1 MRPDRSKAVSKVRS
15 SSVSAPGLRLT
26 NATFRA
32 LIENSNDAI
41 ALFDSH
47 WKILY
52 ASSGAERILGYTPSE
67 LLTKDPLSL
76 AHPDDLD
83 QIKARFETCLASPG
97 KPIQMLG
104 RIRHKDGS
112 WRTLE
117 GVITNLLHDPL
128 LRCIVNNYRDISE
141 SIEAETALRA
151 SEEKFK
157 RAFRSNPNSMS
168 INTLEDGIFLDVNDA
183 FLLAT
188 GYRREDLIGHPS
200 TDTSWVNK
208 EDRTRMLRL
217 LREQGHVE
225 GMETAFRTKTGKPL
239 FSNLSAVLIEVGGKQ
254 CILTTSQDIT
264 ERRRAAEKL
273 QRSEEEYRSLVELAP
288 HGIYR
293 ATADGRLL
301 MVNSAFVKMLGYE
314 TAEEVLRL
322 DLATDVYLDPTERE
336 QLLKRA
342 EARGGPP
349 APFETTWK
357 RKDGNT
363 ISVRAAAR
371 LIYDRKEQLTQTE
384 VFVENVTGQRA
395 LEQQLQMAQKMEAIG
410 LLAGGVAHDFN
421 NLLMIMR
428 SRAELLIADAS
439 KPDEVMQQADEIIRA
454 TRRASALTR
463 QLLAFS
469 RHQILEPVVIN
480 LNSLLADLGHML
492 PHLIG
497 KHIETR
503 IVAGPD
509 LGRVRVDRGQFEQVV
524 MNLAINARDAMPG
537 GGRLVIE
544 TGTVELDHEQGTHYP
559 LMKSGRYVSLS
570 VTDTGVGMDQETLA
584 HIFEPFFT
592 TKEHGKGTG
601 LGLAM
606 VYGIVQQSGGHI
618 SVNSTPETGTTFKI
632 YLPEVSEREQAFR
645 TEELQP
651 VPGGTE
657 TILFVEDEEALRKG
671 GADFLRSKGYDVLT
685 AEDGIEALEIC
696 RTLER
701 PLHLLV
707 TDLIMPRMGG
717 AELAKQALGLNH
729 ELRTI
734 YVSGYSGRLLSDSA
748 FISGQPFMQKPFSMA
763 DLARQVRA
771 ALDSARELEHRQAS

>member
-1 MRPDRSKAVSKVRS
+1 MRPDRSKSVSKVS
-15 SSVSAPGLRLT
+15 GSSVSAPGVRLT
-26 NATFRA
+26 DATFRA

-41 ALFDSH
+41 ALFDSN
-47 WKILY
+47 WNILY
-52 ASSGAERILGYTPSE
+52 TSAGTERILGYTPLE
-67 LLTKDPLSL
+67 LPVKDPLSL
-76 AHPDDLD
+76 AHPDDLA
-83 QIKARFETCLASPG
+83 QIKTHFEECLASPG
-97 KPIQMLG
+97 RPIQMLG

-117 GVITNLLHDPL
+117 GVLTNLLHDPL
-128 LRCIVNNYRDISE
+128 LRCIVNNYRDITE
-141 SIEAETALRA
+141 SIEAETALRE

-168 INTLEDGIFLDVNDA
+168 ITTLDEGIFLDVNDA
-183 FLLAT
+183 FLRAT
-188 GYRREDLIGHPS
+188 GYTREDLIGHPS

-208 EDRTRMLRL
+208 EERSRMLHT
-217 LREQGHVE
+217 LREQGRVD
-225 GMETAFRTKTGKPL
+225 GMEAGFRTKGGKTL
-239 FSNLSAVLIEVGGKQ
+239 FSSLSAVLIEIGGAQ

-264 ERRRAAEKL
+264 ERKRAAEKL
-273 QRSEEEYRSLVELAP
+273 RRSEEEYRSLVELAP

-301 MVNSAFVKMLGYE
+301 MVNSALVKMLGYE

-322 DLATDVYLDPTERE
+322 DLAAEVYLDPTERE
-336 QLLKRA
+336 QLLKQA
-342 EARGGPP
+342 EARGGPGR
-349 APFETTWK
+349 PFETRWK
-357 RKDGNT
+357 RKDGST
-363 ISVRAAAR
+363 ISVRVAAR
-371 LIYDRKEQLTQTE
+371 LIYDTNEQVSQTE

-395 LEQQLQMAQKMEAIG
+395 MEKQLQMAQKMEAIG

-428 SRAELLIADAS
+428 SRAELLVADAS
-439 KPDEVMQQADEIIRA
+439 RPDEVIQQADEIIRA
-454 TRRASALTR
+454 TRQASALTR

-469 RHQILEPVVIN
+469 RHQVLEPVVLN
-480 LNSLLADLGHML
+480 LNALLADLGHML

-497 KHIETR
+497 KRIETR
-503 IVAGPD
+503 IVSAPG
-509 LGRVRVDRGQFEQVV
+509 LGCVRVDRGQFEQVV

-544 TGTVELDHEQGTHYP
+544 TGNVELDREQQARYP

-618 SVNSTPETGTTFKI
+618 SVDSAPETGTSFKI
-632 YLPEVSEREQAFR
+632 YLPEVVERAQACR
-645 TEELQP
+645 AEELHP

-696 RTLER
+696 RTLDR

-717 AELAKQALGLNH
+717 AELAKQARGLNH
-729 ELRTI
+729 ELRTV
-734 YVSGYSGRLLSDSA
+734 YVSGYSGRLLSESA
-748 FISGQPFMQKPFSMA
+748 LISGQPFLQKPFSMA

-771 ALDSARELEHRQAS
+771 ALDNTSELEQRQAS